1 MLDCTICKQ
10 TLPESEFNRATKEAR
25 GYAWWCKSC
34 KSEKAKQYRRENPEM
49 RERKR
54 ENLRRWRQNN
64 KLRSAYLDQKN
75 NAESRGI
82 DFLFSFDEWVEWWGD
97 DIERRGAIHS
107 STGRKVLRNRL
118 VMARHGDVGPYSP
131 SNTKKITCSEN
142 TAEQWL
148 NLRRVGSAGQET
160 RHTR

>member
-1 MLDCTICKQ
+1 MLDCTICNR
-10 TLPESEFNRATKEAR
+10 TLPESEFNRATKEPR

-54 ENLRRWRQNN
+54 ENLRRWRQKN
-64 KLRSAYLDQKN
+64 KHRSAYLDQKN

-82 DFLFSFDEWVEWWGD
+82 DFLFSFDAWVEWWGD
-97 DIERRGAIHS
+97 DIDRRGCNL
-107 STGRKVLRNRL
+107 GQL
-118 VMARHGDVGPYSP
+118 VMARHGDSGPYCRD
-131 SNTKKITCSEN
+131 NVRKLTCSEN
-142 TAEQWL
+142 MAEYWGKL
-148 NLRRVGSAGQET
+148 AMVPHQET

>member
-1 MLDCTICKQ
+1 MLDCTICKR
-10 TLPESEFNRATKEAR
+10 TLPESEFDRATREVR

-34 KSEKAKQYRRENPEM
+34 KREQARKYLRDNPDAQA
-49 RERKR
+49 RKR
-54 ENLRRWRQNN
+54 ENLRRWRHKN

-82 DFLFSFDEWVEWWGD
+82 DFLFSLDEWVEWWGD
-97 DIERRGAIHS
+97 DIDRRGVICS
-107 STGRKVLRNRL
+107 STGRKMFRNRL

-142 TAEQWL
+142 SAERWL
-148 NLRRVGSAGQET
+148 NRHRIGSACQEI